1 MRKQPKTE
9 YPLGSLPDRG
19 DLEGQKTNPAKDY
32 FIVRYELDNDYADA
46 IIQLTDITGKT
57 VKQYKTGMTMDY
69 LIVQTGNLKKGNYF
83 VKLIL
88 NNREAGMQKV
98 VIQ

>member
-1 MRKQPKTE
+1 ME
-9 YPLGSLPDRG
+9 YPLVSLPDRG

-69 LIVQTGNLKKGNYF
+69 LIIQTGNLKKGNYF

-88 NNREAGMQKV
+88 NGNEIGVQKV
-98 VIQ
+98 LIQ

>member
-1 MRKQPKTE
+1 MDFYCHECKLVVEVDGSIHIFAEQKE
-9 YPLGSLPDRG
+9 YYIGR
-19 DLEGQKTNPAKDY
+19 T
-32 FIVRYELDNDYADA
+32 YELDNDYADA